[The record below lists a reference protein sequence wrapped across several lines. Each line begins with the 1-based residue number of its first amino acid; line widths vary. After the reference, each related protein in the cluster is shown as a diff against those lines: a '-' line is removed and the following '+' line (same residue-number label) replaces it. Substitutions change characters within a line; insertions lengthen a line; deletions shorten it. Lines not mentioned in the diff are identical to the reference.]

1 MITLPLNKLPDD
13 MQLKYR
19 KLFNNAYN
27 DLTSYSVDG
36 TTPDGEPTKIY
47 PYANVTPFN
56 DLSDYY
62 AHMKD
67 YITIGKPIYLLLP
80 IDEEHFT
87 IDANSR
93 EIEVPPTFKTCGGVT
108 NDNLCEIIT
117 FTIDRYYD
125 FVDLAGDK
133 VHIVVEWKNA
143 AGEEG
148 VTGIDLIDL
157 DTYFEEGLIRFG
169 WPLDLSVTKK
179 EGPVTFAVKFFM
191 ISEETGK
198 MTHVLNT
205 LSKTITIKKGLSVSD
220 PSLYKNPDTHTNIL
234 SDIAS
239 NSGRIANMP
248 SGVSF
253 AYYNWDEPG
262 VIQNSKKL
270 VGDTLDLIA
279 EGYNADQREMEYEWY
294 KAPWEWDLNDQTW
307 KININDEVKITTD
320 STYTISDTYEKITS
334 DRTTTPLPIR
344 YILYTK
350 TGENDFT
357 RYVGNDWPD
366 NNADLYTRRSCLT
379 FTEGTNADITGRYY
393 VKVYNRVYNDDDELL
408 GEAYKKSPFCYVYKP
423 DQLQYMKNKDLP
435 KHASISKGPV
445 TLGVQFVESTKDP
458 DVTHTWRRYTSRDLA
473 EADIEQNGNFSTTL
487 PTGDDPEI
495 VEVTINETTPGE
507 DLDFSS
513 SRVVNEAGYYKVLT
527 VNTLNRKTQ
536 SAMSEICKV
545 TGEIT
550 PPELKMD
557 NIDGSAFGYSIDGSK
572 LQNIDDWIDKDSNK
586 KPWVSSTTPIFEIE
600 GGYLFYLKITPNEK
614 DELATDGFTYK
625 WSYSLQDSP
634 KEIILN
640 DNTDIQ
646 GEIDKIVPK
655 GVTIDKNSDTIVLRC
670 VWKDDTYA
678 TINCEVI
685 NTLSEETKSANV
697 QSVIIKNKKS

>member
-27 DLTSYSVDG
+27 DLISYKVESEEDG
-36 TTPDGEPTKIY
+36 IPTTTY
-47 PYANVTPFN
+47 PYADTTPFN

-62 AHMKD
+62 AHMQD

-80 IDEEHFT
+80 IDEEHFE
-87 IDANSR
+87 IKANSR
-93 EIEVPPTFKTCGGVT
+93 EIKVPPTFSTCGGVT

-205 LSKTITIKKGLSVSD
+205 LPATITIKKGLSVSD
-220 PSLYKNPDTHTNIL
+220 PSLYENPDTHTNIL

-239 NSGRIANMP
+239 NSGRIVNMP

-253 AYYNWDEPG
+253 IYYNWDEPG

-270 VGDTLDLIA
+270 VEDTLDLIA

-307 KININDEVKITTD
+307 KINVDEEVRITTG

-334 DRTTTPLPIR
+334 DRTTTPLPIK
-344 YILYTK
+344 YILYK
-350 TGENDFT
+350 YNSDDNNFT

-366 NNADLYTRRSCLT
+366 NNEDLYTRRSCLT
-379 FTEGTNADITGRYY
+379 FVKDMNADITGRYY
-393 VKVYNRVYNDDDELL
+393 VKVYNRVYNDDDKLL
-408 GEAYKKSPFCYVYKP
+408 GEAYKKSPFCYIYKP
-423 DQLQYMKNKDLP
+423 DQLQYVENKNLP
-435 KHASISKGPV
+435 ERASISKGPV

-458 DVTHTWRRYTSRDLA
+458 DVTHTWRRYSSLALA
-473 EADIEQNGNFSTTL
+473 EEDIEDDGDFIKEL
-487 PTGDDPEI
+487 PTGDNPNI
-495 VEVTINETTPGE
+495 VEIEINETTPGE

-513 SRVVNEAGYYKVLT
+513 SREVNEAGYYKVLT
-527 VNTLNRKTQ
+527 VNTLNRTTQ
-536 SAMSEICKV
+536 SAMSNICKV

-550 PPELKMD
+550 PPELTMD
-557 NIDGSAFGYSIDGSK
+557 NITGSAFGHSNDGSK
-572 LQNIDDWIDKDSNK
+572 LQDINSWISEDSNK
-586 KPWVSSTTPIFEIE
+586 DPWVKSTTPIFEIE
-600 GGYLFYLKITPNEK
+600 GGDLFYLKITPIEKNEL
-614 DELATDGFTYK
+614 DTDGFIYK

-634 KEIILN
+634 TEIVLN
-640 DNTDIQ
+640 NNTSVQ
-646 GEIDKIVPK
+646 GEVDKIVPK
-655 GVTIDKNSDTIVLRC
+655 SVTIDDNSDTIVLRC

-685 NTLSEETKSANV
+685 NTLSGETKSANI

>member
-1 MITLPLNKLPDD
+1 MITLPLNKLPED
-13 MQLKYR
+13 MQFKYR

-27 DLTSYSVDG
+27 DLTSYEVSVTEG
-36 TTPDGEPTKIY
+36 GVTTTTHPF
-47 PYANVTPFN
+47 ANTAPFN

-80 IDEEHFT
+80 IDEEHFE
-87 IDANSR
+87 IKANSR
-93 EIEVPPTFKTCGGVT
+93 EIKVPPTFSTCGGVT

-169 WPLDLSVTKK
+169 WPLDLSITKK

-205 LSKTITIKKGLSVSD
+205 LPATITIKKGLSVSD
-220 PSLYKNPDTHTNIL
+220 PSLYENPDTHTNIL

-239 NSGRIANMP
+239 NSGKIANMP

-253 AYYNWDEPG
+253 TYYNWDEPG

-307 KININDEVKITTD
+307 KINVDEEVRITTG

-334 DRTTTPLPIR
+334 DRTTTPLPIK
-344 YILYTK
+344 YILYK
-350 TGENDFT
+350 YNSDDNNFT

-366 NNADLYTRRSCLT
+366 NNEDLYTRRSCLT
-379 FTEGTNADITGRYY
+379 FVKDMNADITGRYY

-408 GEAYKKSPFCYVYKP
+408 GEAYKKSPFCYIYKP
-423 DQLQYMKNKDLP
+423 DQLQYVENKNLP
-435 KHASISKGPV
+435 ERASISKGPV

-458 DVTHTWRRYTSRDLA
+458 DVTHTWRRYSSLALA
-473 EADIEQNGNFSTTL
+473 EEDIEDDGDFIKEL
-487 PTGDDPEI
+487 PTGDNPNI
-495 VEVTINETTPGE
+495 VEIEIGETTPGE

-513 SRVVNEAGYYKVLT
+513 SREVNEVGYYKVLT
-527 VNTLNRKTQ
+527 INSLNRTTQ
-536 SAMSEICKV
+536 SAMSNICKV

-550 PPELKMD
+550 APTLITD
-557 NIDGSAFGYSIDGSK
+557 NLTGSAFGFSNDGSK
-572 LQNIDDWIDKDSNK
+572 LQNIDSWISADSNK
-586 KPWVSSTTPIFEIE
+586 KPWISTTLQDFEVE
-600 GGYLFYLKITPNEK
+600 GGDLFYLKITPAEK
-614 DELATDGFTYK
+614 DELTTDGFLYK

-634 KEIILN
+634 TEIVLN
-640 DNTDIQ
+640 NNTSVQ
-646 GEIDKIVPK
+646 GEVDKIVPK
-655 GVTIDKNSDTIVLRC
+655 SVTIDDNSDTIVLRC

-685 NTLSEETKSANV
+685 NTLSGETKSANV